1 VAILSLNAAPTSQ
14 TLRIRP
20 ENHVHLAKRLRR
32 IMREAAQSYAF
43 AEAGVDLGFFQI
55 RRLLLVY

>member
-1 VAILSLNAAPTSQ
+1 
-14 TLRIRP
+14 
-20 ENHVHLAKRLRR
+20 
-32 IMREAAQSYAF
+32 MREAAQSYAF